1 MAEIT
6 VSTIMT
12 TLTDIISALV
22 EIIVSTASTILAN
35 PYFFW
40 CALVGLGISLVGFVL
55 AKFNAN

>member
-12 TLTDIISALV
+12 TLTDIISSLV
-22 EIIVSTASTILAN
+22 EIIVSTASTLLAN

-40 CALVGLGISLVGFVL
+40 GALVSLGISLVGFVL